1 MAMSFAMV
9 TSFSLLLGMGSAL
22 ETLCGQAYGAEKHRM
37 MGVYTQR
44 AIMVLVAVGI
54 ALSFILYNTS
64 FILVS
69 LHQDHEIAHGAGEFN
84 RWMIPAIFAY
94 AILQCLIRFL
104 QTQHVVVP
112 MMIISGATATFHV
125 FLCWLFVFKIELGS
139 KGAALANST
148 SYWINVVLLALYVKF
163 SSACSRTFMG
173 LSREAFNDIPR
184 FLRLAVPSGIMI
196 CLEFW
201 LFNAVVLLS
210 GLLPDP
216 KLETSTLSISL
227 NTCSMVYMISVGL
240 GGAVSTRVSNELGA
254 GNSQQARFAI
264 CVAAVNATSV
274 GAIVAAAT
282 ILVRH
287 IWGKLYSNE
296 TKVVQYLAK
305 IMLLLAL
312 SDFLDGF
319 QSVLSGAARGC
330 GWQTLCAF
338 INLGAYYAIGIP
350 SAVVLAFV
358 FHMGGMGLWI
368 GVICGLSSQVVALT
382 IVNLCTDW
390 NKVKARDRVQ
400 ETQAQANELCTMS

>member
-37 MGVYTQR
+37 LGVYTQR

-64 FILVS
+64 FIL
-69 LHQDHEIAHGAGEFN
+69 
-84 RWMIPAIFAY
+84 
-94 AILQCLIRFL
+94 
-104 QTQHVVVP
+104 TQHVVVP
-112 MMIISGATATFHV
+112 MMIISGVTATFHV

-148 SYWINVVLLALYVKF
+148 SYWINAVLLALYVMF
-163 SSACSRTFMG
+163 SSACSRTFTG

-184 FLRLAVPSGIMI
+184 FLRLAVPS
-196 CLEFW
+196 
-201 LFNAVVLLS
+201 
-210 GLLPDP
+210 DP

-227 NTCSMVYMISVGL
+227 NTCSMVYTISVGL

-282 ILVRH
+282 ILGKIIQQRNKSCPIFSQNHELLEDVD
-287 IWGKLYSNE
+287 GKLCAHSSILE
-296 TKVVQYLAK
+296 L
-305 IMLLLAL
+305 IMQSGSLLPWSLL
-312 SDFLDGF
+312 SSFTWVAWD
-319 QSVLSGAARGC
+319 
-330 GWQTLCAF
+330 
-338 INLGAYYAIGIP
+338 
-350 SAVVLAFV
+350 
-358 FHMGGMGLWI
+358 
-368 GVICGLSSQVVALT
+368 CGLGSSADFQVIFFSSTL
-382 IVNLCTDW
+382 
-390 NKVKARDRVQ
+390 
-400 ETQAQANELCTMS
+400 ANMSSPGTSSFIGEFLL